1 MPLVSTL
8 FPLGTLVA
16 TPGALEALGR
26 AGQCAFSIVA
36 RHQQGDWGDLKHADQ
51 AANILALVTG
61 ERIFSVFET
70 DLGTTLWIITE
81 ADRSATTI
89 LLPDEY

>member
-1 MPLVSTL
+1 MPLSTNL
-8 FPLGTLVA
+8 FPLGMLVA
-16 TPGALEALGR
+16 TPGALDALEKTGE
-26 AGQCAFSIVA
+26 CACRFVS
-36 RHQQGDWGDLKHADQ
+36 RHQQGEWSNLKPADQ

-70 DLGTTLWIITE
+70 AAGTTLWIITE

-89 LLPDEY
+89 LLPEEY